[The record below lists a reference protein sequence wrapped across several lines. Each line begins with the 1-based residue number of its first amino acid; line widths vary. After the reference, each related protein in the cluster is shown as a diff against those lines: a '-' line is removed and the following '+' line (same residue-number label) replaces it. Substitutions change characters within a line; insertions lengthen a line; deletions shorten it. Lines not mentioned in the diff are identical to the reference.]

1 MEEAE
6 EEYKAEKKTDPS
18 QWTKAEDLILIDN
31 YPKFKEL
38 GKKQCF
44 NYLAELLEGKEART
58 CYDRYKLLDLKHLT
72 AEQAIEKSNN
82 LFLV

>member
-1 MEEAE
+1 L
-6 EEYKAEKKTDPS
+6 
-18 QWTKAEDLILIDN
+18 QWTKEEDLILIEN

-58 CYDRYKLLDLKHLT
+58 CYDRYKVLDLKHLT
-72 AEQAIEKSNN
+72 AQQAIEKSSS
-82 LFLV
+82 LYVV